1 MSEHPI
7 LFSGPMVRAIMTC
20 ADCGTMSVL
29 PACPKCGSTRR
40 LKTMVRGVVKPQP
53 YHLQVYEYKG
63 KVLYDGEHRLWCQN
77 GHMEEFVN
85 DLTPF
90 CPYGQPGD
98 TLIVK
103 ETWQYNPYGGIVYR
117 AGSGIVDWRPSTNM
131 PRWASRLTL
140 RLLDVRVERLQDI
153 TEEDARAEGCDGDCG
168 IGYIPAYQAGPCQY
182 QFAQLW
188 DTINGKKYPWE
199 SNPWVW
205 ALAFEIVRAL

>member
-1 MSEHPI
+1 MSEYPI
-7 LFSGPMVRAIMTC
+7 LFNGPMVRAIMTC

-40 LKTMVRGVVKPQP
+40 LKTMTRRVIKC
-53 YHLQVYEYKG
+53 K
-63 KVLYDGEHRLWCQN
+63 DGYSPFTGTIPALSRAGFWQAKNCWIA
-77 GHMEEFVN
+77 N
-85 DLTPF
+85 DLPLP

-117 AGSGIVDWRPSTNM
+117 AGSGIVDCDGRGWRPSTNM

-153 TEEDARAEGCDGDCG
+153 TEEDAEAEGCDGDCG

-199 SNPWVW
+199 GNWWVW
-205 ALAFEIVRAL
+205 VLIFEIAGQL